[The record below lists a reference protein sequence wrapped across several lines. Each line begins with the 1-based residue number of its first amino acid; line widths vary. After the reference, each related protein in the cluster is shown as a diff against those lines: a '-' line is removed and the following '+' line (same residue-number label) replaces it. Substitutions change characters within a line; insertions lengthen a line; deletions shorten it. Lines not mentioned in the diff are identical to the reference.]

1 MRQDIDLIG
10 SAMDR
15 KSISR
20 IEFQKKRSNRR
31 SDKRAGTRK
40 GKQIEF
46 WQNKLSTRGFNAS
59 KDLYPELRILIHELL
74 RYLYKFYTMCECPA
88 QVR

>member
-1 MRQDIDLIG
+1 MRRDIDLIG

-15 KSISR
+15 KSGGQKSVSR

-40 GKQIEF
+40 GKQIDC
-46 WQNKLSTRGFNAS
+46 WQNKLSTGGFNAS
-59 KDLYPELRILIHELL
+59 KDLYPELRI
-74 RYLYKFYTMCECPA
+74 
-88 QVR
+88 